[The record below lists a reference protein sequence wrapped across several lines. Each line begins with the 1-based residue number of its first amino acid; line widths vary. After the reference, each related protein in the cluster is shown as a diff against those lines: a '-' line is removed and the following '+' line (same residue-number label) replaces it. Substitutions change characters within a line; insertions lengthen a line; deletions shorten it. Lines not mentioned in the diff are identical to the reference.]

1 MRTSLALLVS
11 LTLLN
16 PACSCANAVETSDAG
31 RVDARVDAPL
41 MGDATTTIDA
51 PMFATTDAAGLDA
64 PGLDARV
71 LANDAGSDAASAV
84 DAPRRAAPYPIV
96 LAHGFF
102 GFDDFAGVGFVRYF
116 FNVRDDLADHGEAE
130 VYTPAVDPFNDSET
144 RGRQLLAHIE
154 HILAE
159 TGAAKVNIIAHSQGG
174 LDARVVANLRPDL
187 IASITTISTPH
198 RGSRA
203 SDVLLRVIADDRFRD
218 LVDAMVR
225 VIGAPI
231 YTADG
236 RETSVFTAIRQFSSE
251 GIDVFNAAHPN
262 EASVSYFSVAGR
274 STNRYALSECV
285 FSGRPDFITRW
296 DVNLDPLEPLLTVPG
311 AIVDDGVFLP
321 TPNDG
326 LVSIES
332 ARWGRFLGCIPA
344 DHLDEVG
351 QLLGD
356 RAGLLNDFDYLRFYR
371 DLVGYIRAQGF

>member
-1 MRTSLALLVS
+1 MLPQALAVRTSLALLVL
-11 LTLLN
+11 LTLFN
-16 PACSCANAVETSDAG
+16 PACSCANAMETADAG
-31 RVDARVDAPL
+31 RFDARVDAPHI
-41 MGDATTTIDA
+41 GDATTTTDA
-51 PMFATTDAAGLDA
+51 PMFASLDA
-64 PGLDARV
+64 PGLDTSA
-71 LANDAGSDAASAV
+71 LANDSDAASAV

-116 FNVRDDLADHGEAE
+116 FNVREDLADHGEPD

-144 RGRQLLAHIE
+144 RGRQLLAQIE

-159 TGAAKVNIIAHSQGG
+159 TGAARVNIIAHSQGG
-174 LDARVVANLRPDL
+174 LDARVVASLRPDL

-203 SDVLLRVIADDRFRD
+203 SDVLLRLIRDDRFRD

-236 RETSVFTAIRQFSSE
+236 EETSVFTAIRQFSSE
-251 GIDVFNAAHPN
+251 GIEAFNAMHPN
-262 EASVSYFSVAGR
+262 EPSVSYFSVAGR
-274 STNRYALSECV
+274 STNRYALSDCV

-296 DVNLDPLEPLLTVPG
+296 DVNLDPLEPLLAVPG

-351 QLLGD
+351 HILGD
-356 RAGLLNDFDYLRFYR
+356 RAGLLNDFDHLRFYR

>member
-1 MRTSLALLVS
+1 VLPHALPVRTSLTSVALLAFLAS
-11 LTLLN
+11 AS
-16 PACSCANAVETSDAG
+16 ACASPTDSVDAG
-31 RVDARVDAPL
+31 H
-41 MGDATTTIDA
+41 
-51 PMFATTDAAGLDA
+51 
-64 PGLDARV
+64 
-71 LANDAGSDAASAV
+71 V
-84 DAPRRAAPYPIV
+84 DAPRVVDAGPMTDAPFDPALDAFMPDARTPIADAGQDAPLDAPRRGAPYPIV

-102 GFDDFAGVGFVRYF
+102 GFDDFAGIGFVRYF
-116 FNVRDDLADHGEAE
+116 FNVRDDLNAHGEMQ

-154 HILAE
+154 RILAE
-159 TGAAKVNIIAHSQGG
+159 TGAARVNIIAHSQGG

-203 SDVLLRVIADDRFRD
+203 SDVLLRVIADDRLRD
-218 LVDAMVR
+218 LVDALVR

-236 RETSVFTAIRQFSSE
+236 AETSVFTALRQFSSA
-251 GIDVFNAAHPN
+251 GIATFNAAHADEPGIT
-262 EASVSYFSVAGR
+262 YFSIAGR
-274 STNRYALSECV
+274 SANRYALSECI

-296 DVNLDPLEPLLTVPG
+296 DVNLDPLEPLLAIPG
-311 AIVDDGVFLP
+311 AIVDNGVVLP

-344 DHLDEVG
+344 DHLDEIGHLV
-351 QLLGD
+351 GD
-356 RAGLLNDFDYLRFYR
+356 RAGLLNDFDHLAFYR
-371 DLVGYIRAQGF
+371 DLVGFLRAQGL